1 MKIIRNI
8 QDIVSRKFISTY
20 QRVSVVLIIIILSQL
35 LTTVTIAQNPAMI
48 AEINKR
54 AQEYYDKKELSKAI
68 IEWLKIL
75 EIDPNNEDVQR
86 KIELVYE
93 EKHKKDISLQ
103 RAKLYYRLSRKM
115 LPDNVKNAQ
124 DNSKLAIENFIIA
137 YRMDPN
143 DPELQVLR
151 EDLKILDNEIKLE
164 LAKKRMAE
172 EIKKKYY
179 ALLEDANKLMIEK
192 QYEEAIKVWD
202 EILRLVP
209 LDTVAM
215 EGKRQAEL
223 AISNRLRYEKIMMLI
238 ATGEELFKQ
247 EKYVDSRNEFLEV
260 LKLDAKN
267 RVAKDYVSKI
277 DDILEEK
284 RTYEQRRIQAEQF
297 YVAGINNLKTYEFDQ
312 AKDNFENA
320 LALIDNYKDARAQ
333 LEAIPRLKKEYEEQQ
348 RLLKLQKIDK
358 TFQEGLLSLTEGRYR
373 DALAAFQAT
382 LTLDPKNELAKRYLS
397 TALDALRVQEEEVVD
412 ENNPYY
418 SIVQPLIESGKRL
431 YNQGKYDES
440 RKQFQKILNLFP
452 QNRIAT
458 EYLLRC
464 DLAQNPESFKKFAD
478 NIVNEGRKYLAERKF
493 NEAYRKFEL
502 IASIDPQ
509 YPEIQNL
516 MALSRVEK
524 KKAGFEGTDEDLRR
538 RYNIAMQL
546 YQQGGKNNMEK
557 ALAEFRVINNKY
569 PDYIQVAIIINK
581 IESQL
586 RFEVT
591 EEREAKKLTP
601 RQQELVRE
609 YYFKGINYYSN
620 NQFELA
626 ITEWRKVL
634 AIDPNHEKAKNN
646 IKKCLI
652 LLGR

>member
-8 QDIVSRKFISTY
+8 QDIVSRKFSSTY

-124 DNSKLAIENFIIA
+124 DNSKIAIENFIIA

-192 QYEEAIKVWD
+192 KYEEAIEIWD

-373 DALAAFQAT
+373 DAVAAFQAT

>member
-1 MKIIRNI
+1 MKIRKNI
-8 QDIVSRKFISTY
+8 KYIVLQYLCTSC
-20 QRVSVVLIIIILSQL
+20 QRIGVILFIILFSQL
-35 LTTVTIAQNPAMI
+35 MTTVAISQNPNTI

-75 EIDPNNEDVQR
+75 EIDPNNEEVQR

-103 RAKLYYRLSRKM
+103 RAKLYYRLSRKV
-115 LPDNVKNAQ
+115 LPDNVENAKN
-124 DNSKLAIENFIIA
+124 NSKIAIENFIIA

-151 EDLKILDNEIKLE
+151 EDLKLLDNEIKLE

-179 ALLEDANKLMIEK
+179 VLLEDANKLMLEK
-192 QYEEAIKVWD
+192 QYEDAIKIWD

-209 LDTVAM
+209 LDTVAL

-223 AISNRLRYEKIMMLI
+223 AISNRLKYEKIIMLI
-238 ATGEELFKQ
+238 ASGEELFKQ
-247 EKYVDSRNEFLEV
+247 EKYIDSRNEFLQV
-260 LKLDAKN
+260 LNLDAKN
-267 RVAKDYVSKI
+267 RVAKDYISKI

-320 LALIDNYKDARAQ
+320 LALIDNYKDAKAQ
-333 LEAIPRLKKEYEEQQ
+333 LEAIPRLKKDYEEQQ

-358 TFQEGLLSLTEGRYR
+358 TFQEGLLALTEGRYR
-373 DALAAFQAT
+373 DAIAAFQAT

-431 YNQGKYDES
+431 YNQGNYDES
-440 RKQFQKILNLFP
+440 RKQWQKILNLFP

-478 NIVNEGRKYLAERKF
+478 NIVNEGKKYLADRKF

-524 KKAGFEGTDEDLRR
+524 KKAGFEGTDEDFRR
-538 RYNIAMQL
+538 RYNVAMQM
-546 YQQGGKNNMEK
+546 YQQGGKNNLQK

-569 PDYIQVAIIINK
+569 PEYIQVAIIINK

-591 EEREAKKLTP
+591 EEREVKKLTP

-634 AIDPNHEKAKNN
+634 AIDPTHEKAKNN

>member
-1 MKIIRNI
+1 MKIGKNI
-8 QDIVSRKFISTY
+8 KYIVLHHLCTSCKKIG
-20 QRVSVVLIIIILSQL
+20 VIIIILIFSQL
-35 LTTVTIAQNPAMI
+35 LTTVAISQNPNTI

-54 AQEYYDKKELSKAI
+54 AQEYYDKKDLSKAI

-75 EIDPNNEDVQR
+75 EIDPNNEEVQR

-103 RAKLYYRLSRKM
+103 RAKLYYRLSRKV
-115 LPDNVKNAQ
+115 LPDNVENAKN
-124 DNSKLAIENFIIA
+124 NSKFAIDNFIIA
-137 YRMDPN
+137 YRIDPN

-151 EDLKILDNEIKLE
+151 EDLKLLDNEIKLE

-179 ALLEDANKLMIEK
+179 ALVEDANKLMLEK

-202 EILRLVP
+202 DILRLVP
-209 LDTVAM
+209 LDTVAI

-223 AISNRLRYEKIMMLI
+223 AISNRLKYEKIMMLI
-238 ATGEELFKQ
+238 ASGEELFRQ
-247 EKYVDSRNEFLEV
+247 EKYIDSRNEFLQV
-260 LKLDAKN
+260 LNLDAKN
-267 RVAKDYVSKI
+267 RVAKDYLSKI
-277 DDILEEK
+277 DEILEEK

-297 YVAGINNLKTYEFDQ
+297 YVAGINNLKAYEFDQ

-320 LALIDNYKDARAQ
+320 LALIENYKDAKAQ

-358 TFQEGLLSLTEGRYR
+358 TFQEGLLALTEGRYR
-373 DALAAFQAT
+373 DAIAAFQAT

-397 TALDALRVQEEEVVD
+397 TALDALRVQEEEVID

-431 YNQGKYDES
+431 YNQGNYDES
-440 RKQFQKILNLFP
+440 RKQWQKILNLFP

-464 DLAQNPESFKKFAD
+464 DLAHNPESFKKFAD
-478 NIVNEGRKYLAERKF
+478 NIVNEGKKFLAQKKF

-524 KKAGFEGTDEDLRR
+524 KKAGFEGTDEDFRQ
-538 RYNIAMQL
+538 RYNVAMQL
-546 YQQGGKNNMEK
+546 YQQGGKNNLQK
-557 ALAEFRVINNKY
+557 ALTEFKAINNKY
-569 PDYIQVAIIINK
+569 PEYIQVAIIINK

-634 AIDPNHEKAKNN
+634 AIDPTHEKAKNN

>member
-1 MKIIRNI
+1 MKKYFITNI
-8 QDIVSRKFISTY
+8 LYYISWTCQKISFISIVFFFT
-20 QRVSVVLIIIILSQL
+20 ILVA
-35 LTTVTIAQNPAMI
+35 TVAISQNPITI

-75 EIDPNNEDVQR
+75 EIDPNNEEVQR

-93 EKHKKDISLQ
+93 EKHRKDISLQ
-103 RAKLYYRLSRKM
+103 RAKLYYRLSRKV
-115 LPDNVKNAQ
+115 LPGNVENAKN
-124 DNSKLAIENFIIA
+124 NSKIAIENFIIA

-164 LAKKRMAE
+164 LAKIRLAD
-172 EIKKKYY
+172 EIKKKYF
-179 ALLEDANKLMIEK
+179 ALLEDANKLMLEK

-209 LDTVAM
+209 LDTAAT

-223 AISNRLRYEKIMMLI
+223 AISNRLKYEKIMMLI

-247 EKYVDSRNEFLEV
+247 EKYIDSKNEFLQV
-260 LKLDAKN
+260 LKLDEKN
-267 RVAKDYVSKI
+267 RVAKDYIVKI

-297 YVAGINNLKTYEFDQ
+297 YVAGINNLKSYEFDQ

-320 LALIDNYKDARAQ
+320 LALIDNYKDAKAQ
-333 LEAIPRLKKEYEEQQ
+333 LEAIPRLRKEYEEQQ
-348 RLLKLQKIDK
+348 RLLRLQKIDK
-358 TFQEGLLSLTEGRYR
+358 TFQEGLIALTEGKYR
-373 DALAAFQAT
+373 DAVAAFQAT

-431 YNQGKYDES
+431 YNQGNYDES
-440 RKQFQKILNLFP
+440 RKQWQKILNLFP

-464 DLAQNPESFKKFAD
+464 DLAQKPESFKKFAD
-478 NIVNEGRKYLAERKF
+478 NIVNDGKKLLGERKYEQ
-493 NEAYRKFEL
+493 AYQKFEL

-524 KKAGFEGTDEDLRR
+524 KKTSFEGTDEDFRR

-546 YQQGGKNNMEK
+546 YQQGGKNNLEK

-569 PDYIQVAIIINK
+569 PDYIQVAIIVNK

-591 EEREAKKLTP
+591 EEREVKKLTP
-601 RQQELVRE
+601 RQQELIRE

>member
-1 MKIIRNI
+1 MKNIGNTHTSIVALANSHHTKIIVFI
-8 QDIVSRKFISTY
+8 IV
-20 QRVSVVLIIIILSQL
+20 VVYSILL
-35 LTTVTIAQNPAMI
+35 NTIAISQNQNTI

-54 AQEYYDKKELSKAI
+54 AQDYYDKKELSKAI

-75 EIDPNNEDVQR
+75 EIDPNNEEVQR

-103 RAKLYYRLSRKM
+103 RAKLYYRLSRKV
-115 LPDNVKNAQ
+115 LPENVENARE
-124 DNSKLAIENFIIA
+124 NSKIAIENFIIA
-137 YRMDPN
+137 YRMDPK

-151 EDLKILDNEIKLE
+151 EDLKLLDNEIKLE
-164 LAKKRMAE
+164 LAKNRMAE
-172 EIKKKYY
+172 EIKKKYFV
-179 ALLEDANKLMIEK
+179 LLEDANKLMLEK

-209 LDTVAM
+209 LDSAAT

-223 AISNRLRYEKIMMLI
+223 AISNRLKYEKIMMLI
-238 ATGEELFKQ
+238 ASGEELFKQ
-247 EKYVDSRNEFLEV
+247 EKYTDSKNEFLQV
-260 LKLDAKN
+260 LKLDDKN
-267 RVAKDYVSKI
+267 RVAKDYIVKI

-297 YVAGINNLKTYEFDQ
+297 YVAGINNLKVYEFEQ

-320 LALIDNYKDARAQ
+320 LALIDNYKDAKAQ

-348 RLLKLQKIDK
+348 RLLRLQKIDK
-358 TFQEGLLSLTEGRYR
+358 TFQEGLLALTEGKYR
-373 DALAAFQAT
+373 DAVAAFQAT

-440 RKQFQKILNLFP
+440 RKQWEKILNIFP

-464 DLAQNPESFKKFAD
+464 DLAQKPESFKKFAN
-478 NIVNEGRKYLAERKF
+478 NIVNEGKKLLGERKYDQ
-493 NEAYRKFEL
+493 AYRKFEL

-516 MALSRVEK
+516 LTLSRVEK
-524 KKAGFEGTDEDLRR
+524 KKVGFEGTDEDFRR
-538 RYNIAMQL
+538 RYNVAMQL
-546 YQQGGKNNMEK
+546 YQQGGKNNLEK

-569 PDYIQVAIIINK
+569 PDNIQVAIIINK
-581 IESQL
+581 LESQL

-591 EEREAKKLTP
+591 EEREVKKLTP
-601 RQQELVRE
+601 RQQELIRE
-609 YYFKGINYYSN
+609 YYFKGINYYTN

-626 ITEWRKVL
+626 IVEWRKVL

>member
-1 MKIIRNI
+1 MKIFFNTNTARIYKLH
-8 QDIVSRKFISTY
+8 SKY
-20 QRVSVVLIIIILSQL
+20 QRISIFIIILYLML
-35 LTTVTIAQNPAMI
+35 LTTTAISQNPNTI
-48 AEINKR
+48 AEIDKR

-68 IEWLKIL
+68 VEWLKIL
-75 EIDPNNEDVQR
+75 EIDPNNEEVQR

-103 RAKLYYRLSRKM
+103 RAKLYYRLSRKV
-115 LPDNVKNAQ
+115 LPDNVENARN
-124 DNSKLAIENFIIA
+124 NSKIAIENFIIA

-164 LAKKRMAE
+164 LAKKRLAE
-172 EIKKKYY
+172 EIKKKYF
-179 ALLEDANKLMIEK
+179 ALLEDANKLMLEK

-209 LDTVAM
+209 LDTVAT

-223 AISNRLRYEKIMMLI
+223 AISNRLKYEKIMMLI

-247 EKYVDSRNEFLEV
+247 EKYIDSKNEFLQV
-260 LKLDAKN
+260 LKLDEKN
-267 RVAKDYVSKI
+267 RMAKDYIAKI

-297 YVAGINNLKTYEFDQ
+297 YVAGINNLKSYEFDQ

-348 RLLKLQKIDK
+348 RLLRLQKIDK
-358 TFQEGLLSLTEGRYR
+358 TFQEGLLALTEGKYR
-373 DALAAFQAT
+373 DAVAAFQAT

-431 YNQGKYDES
+431 FNQGNYDES
-440 RKQFQKILNLFP
+440 RKQWQKILNLFP

-464 DLAQNPESFKKFAD
+464 DLAQKPESFKKFAD
-478 NIVNEGRKYLAERKF
+478 NIVNDGKKLLGERKYDQ
-493 NEAYRKFEL
+493 AYRKFEL

-524 KKAGFEGTDEDLRR
+524 KKAGFEGTDEDFRR

-546 YQQGGKNNMEK
+546 YQQGGKNNLEK
-557 ALAEFRVINNKY
+557 ALAEFKVINNRY
-569 PDYIQVAIIINK
+569 PDYIQVAIIVNK

-591 EEREAKKLTP
+591 EEREVKKLTP
-601 RQQELVRE
+601 RQQELIRE

>member
-1 MKIIRNI
+1 MNLIRNI
-8 QDIVSRKFISTY
+8 KYIVLHEFYSTY
-20 QRVSVVLIIIILSQL
+20 RSVGVAIIIIIISQL

-75 EIDPNNEDVQR
+75 EIDPNNEEVQR

-124 DNSKLAIENFIIA
+124 DNSKMAIENFIIA

-172 EIKKKYY
+172 EIKKKYN

-192 QYEEAIKVWD
+192 QYEEAIKVWN

-209 LDTVAM
+209 LDTVGM

-238 ATGEELFKQ
+238 ASGEELFKQ
-247 EKYVDSRNEFLEV
+247 EKYIDSRNEFAEV

-267 RVAKDYVSKI
+267 RIAKDYISKI

-297 YVAGINNLKTYEFDQ
+297 YIAGMNNLKSYEFDQ
-312 AKDNFENA
+312 AKENFENA
-320 LALIDNYKDARAQ
+320 LALIDNYKDVRAQ
-333 LEAIPRLKKEYEEQQ
+333 LESIPRLKKEYEEQQ

-358 TFQEGLLSLTEGRYR
+358 TFQEGLIALTDGRYR
-373 DALAAFQAT
+373 DAIAAFQAT

-397 TALDALRVQEEEVVD
+397 TALDAMRVQEEEVVD
-412 ENNPYY
+412 ANNPYY

-431 YNQGKYDES
+431 YNQGNYDES
-440 RKQFQKILNLFP
+440 RKQWQKILNLFP

-478 NIVNEGRKYLAERKF
+478 NIVNEGKKYLADKKF

-502 IASIDPQ
+502 IASIDPR

-516 MALSRVEK
+516 LALSKVEK
-524 KKAGFEGTDEDLRR
+524 RKIGFEGTDEDFRK

-546 YQQGGKNNMEK
+546 YQQGGKNNLEK

-569 PDYIQVAIIINK
+569 PDNIQVAIIINK

-591 EEREAKKLTP
+591 EEREGKKLTP

>member
-8 QDIVSRKFISTY
+8 QDIVSRKFSSTY

-124 DNSKLAIENFIIA
+124 DNSKIAIENFIIA

-373 DALAAFQAT
+373 DAVAAFQAT

>member
-1 MKIIRNI
+1 MNIRKNI
-8 QDIVSRKFISTY
+8 QYIVLHHLCTSCQKIGII
-20 QRVSVVLIIIILSQL
+20 LIIIIFSQL
-35 LTTVTIAQNPAMI
+35 LTTVAISQNPNTI

-75 EIDPNNEDVQR
+75 EIDPNNEEVQR

-103 RAKLYYRLSRKM
+103 RAKLYYRLSRKV
-115 LPDNVKNAQ
+115 LPDNAETAKN
-124 DNSKLAIENFIIA
+124 NSKIAIDNFIIA

-151 EDLKILDNEIKLE
+151 EDLKLLDNEIKLE

-179 ALLEDANKLMIEK
+179 ALLEDANKLMLEK
-192 QYEEAIKVWD
+192 QYEEAVKIWD

-209 LDTVAM
+209 LDTVAL

-223 AISNRLRYEKIMMLI
+223 AISNRLKYEKIMMLI
-238 ATGEELFKQ
+238 ASGEELFKQ
-247 EKYVDSRNEFLEV
+247 EKYIDSKNEFLEV

-267 RVAKDYVSKI
+267 RVAKDYLSKI

-297 YVAGINNLKTYEFDQ
+297 YVAGINNLKTYEFEQ

-320 LALIDNYKDARAQ
+320 LALIENYKDAKAQ

-358 TFQEGLLSLTEGRYR
+358 TFQEGLLALTEGRYR
-373 DALAAFQAT
+373 DAIAAFQAT

-431 YNQGKYDES
+431 YNQGNYDES
-440 RKQFQKILNLFP
+440 RKQWQKILNLFP

-464 DLAQNPESFKKFAD
+464 DLAQNPESFKKFAN
-478 NIVNEGRKYLAERKF
+478 NIVNEGRKYLADRKF

-516 MALSRVEK
+516 
-524 KKAGFEGTDEDLRR
+524 
-538 RYNIAMQL
+538 
-546 YQQGGKNNMEK
+546 
-557 ALAEFRVINNKY
+557 
-569 PDYIQVAIIINK
+569 
-581 IESQL
+581 
-586 RFEVT
+586 
-591 EEREAKKLTP
+591 
-601 RQQELVRE
+601 
-609 YYFKGINYYSN
+609 
-620 NQFELA
+620 
-626 ITEWRKVL
+626 
-634 AIDPNHEKAKNN
+634 
-646 IKKCLI
+646 
-652 LLGR
+652 

>member
-1 MKIIRNI
+1 MKIRKNI
-8 QDIVSRKFISTY
+8 KYIVLQYLCTRC
-20 QRVSVVLIIIILSQL
+20 QRIGVILFIILFSQL
-35 LTTVTIAQNPAMI
+35 MTTVAISQNPNTI

-75 EIDPNNEDVQR
+75 EIDPNNEEVQR

-103 RAKLYYRLSRKM
+103 RAKLYYRLSRKV
-115 LPDNVKNAQ
+115 LPDNVENAKN
-124 DNSKLAIENFIIA
+124 NSKIAIENFIIA

-151 EDLKILDNEIKLE
+151 EDLKLLDNEIKLE

-179 ALLEDANKLMIEK
+179 VLLEDANKLMLEK
-192 QYEEAIKVWD
+192 QYEDAIKIWD

-209 LDTVAM
+209 LDTVAL

-223 AISNRLRYEKIMMLI
+223 AISNRLKYEKIIMLI
-238 ATGEELFKQ
+238 ASGEELFKQ
-247 EKYVDSRNEFLEV
+247 EKYIDSRNEFLQV
-260 LKLDAKN
+260 LNLDAKN
-267 RVAKDYVSKI
+267 RVAKDYISKI

-320 LALIDNYKDARAQ
+320 LALIDNYKDAKAQ

-358 TFQEGLLSLTEGRYR
+358 TFQEGLLALTEGRYR
-373 DALAAFQAT
+373 DAIAAFQAT

-397 TALDALRVQEEEVVD
+397 TALDALRVQEEEIVD

-431 YNQGKYDES
+431 YTQGNYDES
-440 RKQFQKILNLFP
+440 RKQWQKILNLFP

-478 NIVNEGRKYLAERKF
+478 NIVNDGKKLLGERKYDQ
-493 NEAYRKFEL
+493 AYRKFEL

-524 KKAGFEGTDEDLRR
+524 KKAGFEGTNEDFRQ
-538 RYNIAMQL
+538 RYNVAMQL
-546 YQQGGKNNMEK
+546 YQKGGKNNLQK

-569 PDYIQVAIIINK
+569 PENIQVAIIINK

-634 AIDPNHEKAKNN
+634 AIDPTHEKAKNN

>member
-1 MKIIRNI
+1 MKIGKNI
-8 QDIVSRKFISTY
+8 KYIVLHHLCTSCKKIG
-20 QRVSVVLIIIILSQL
+20 VIIIILIFSQL
-35 LTTVTIAQNPAMI
+35 LTTVAISQNPNTI

-54 AQEYYDKKELSKAI
+54 AQEYYDKKDLSKAI

-75 EIDPNNEDVQR
+75 EIDPNNEEVQR

-103 RAKLYYRLSRKM
+103 RAKLYYRLSRKV
-115 LPDNVKNAQ
+115 LPDNVENAKN
-124 DNSKLAIENFIIA
+124 NSKFAIDNFIIA
-137 YRMDPN
+137 YRIDPN

-151 EDLKILDNEIKLE
+151 EDLKLLDNEIKLE

-179 ALLEDANKLMIEK
+179 SLLEDANTLMLEK

-209 LDTVAM
+209 LDTVAL

-238 ATGEELFKQ
+238 ASGEELFRQ
-247 EKYVDSRNEFLEV
+247 EKYIDSRNEFLQV
-260 LKLDAKN
+260 LNLDAKN
-267 RVAKDYVSKI
+267 RVAKDYLSKI

-297 YVAGINNLKTYEFDQ
+297 YVAGINNLKAYEFDQ

-320 LALIDNYKDARAQ
+320 LALIENYKDAKAQ

-358 TFQEGLLSLTEGRYR
+358 TFQEGLLALTEGRYR
-373 DALAAFQAT
+373 DAIAAFQAT

-397 TALDALRVQEEEVVD
+397 TALDALRVQEEEVID

-431 YNQGKYDES
+431 YNQGNYDES
-440 RKQFQKILNLFP
+440 RKQWQKILNLFP

-478 NIVNEGRKYLAERKF
+478 NIVNDGKKYLAERKF

-502 IASIDPQ
+502 IASINPQ

-524 KKAGFEGTDEDLRR
+524 KKAGFEGTDEDFRQ
-538 RYNIAMQL
+538 RYNVAMQL
-546 YQQGGKNNMEK
+546 YQQGGKNNLQK
-557 ALAEFRVINNKY
+557 ALTEFRVINNKY
-569 PDYIQVAIIINK
+569 PEYIQVAIIINK

-586 RFEVT
+586 RFEVI

-634 AIDPNHEKAKNN
+634 AIDPTHEKAKNN

>member
-1 MKIIRNI
+1 MKIIKNI
-8 QDIVSRKFISTY
+8 KYILLHELCSIL
-20 QRVSVVLIIIILSQL
+20 QRVNIVVIIIIFSQL
-35 LTTVTIAQNPAMI
+35 LITVTIAQNPAMI

-75 EIDPNNEDVQR
+75 EIDPNNEEVQR

-103 RAKLYYRLSRKM
+103 RAKLYYRLARKM

-124 DNSKLAIENFIIA
+124 DNSKIAIENFIIA

-143 DPELQVLR
+143 DPEIQVLR
-151 EDLKILDNEIKLE
+151 EDFKLLDNEIKLE
-164 LAKKRMAE
+164 LAKERMAQ

-179 ALLEDANKLMIEK
+179 ALLEDANKLMIAK
-192 QYEEAIKVWD
+192 QYEEAVKIWD

-209 LDTVAM
+209 RDTVAM

-223 AISNRLRYEKIMMLI
+223 AINNRLRYEKILMLI
-238 ATGEELFKQ
+238 ASGEKFFKQ
-247 EKYVDSRNEFLEV
+247 EKYIDSRNEFLEV
-260 LKLDAKN
+260 LKLDSKNSIAKN
-267 RVAKDYVSKI
+267 YVAKI

-297 YVAGINNLKTYEFDQ
+297 YVAGINNLKIYEFDQ

-320 LALIDNYKDARAQ
+320 LALLDNYKDARAQ

-358 TFQEGLLSLTEGRYR
+358 TFQEGLLSLTQRKYS
-373 DALAAFQAT
+373 DAVAAFQAT
-382 LTLDPKNELAKRYLS
+382 LTLDPKNELAKRYLT
-397 TALDALRVQEEEVVD
+397 TALDALRVQEEVVVD
-412 ENNPYY
+412 KNNPYY
-418 SIVQPLIESGKRL
+418 SLIQPLIESGKRL
-431 YNQGKYDES
+431 YKQGNYDES
-440 RKQFQKILNLFP
+440 RKQWQKILNVFP

-478 NIVNEGRKYLAERKF
+478 NIVNEGRKYLTEKKF
-493 NEAYRKFEL
+493 NEAYIKFEL

-509 YPEIQNL
+509 YPEIQKL

-524 KKAGFEGTDEDLRR
+524 KKIAFEGTDEDLKR
-538 RYNIAMQL
+538 RYNVAMQL
-546 YQQGGKNNMEK
+546 YQQGGKNNLEK
-557 ALAEFRVINNKY
+557 ALAEFKFINTKY

-591 EEREAKKLTP
+591 EERQGKKLTP

-620 NQFELA
+620 NQFEMA

>member
-1 MKIIRNI
+1 MKIRKNI
-8 QDIVSRKFISTY
+8 TYIVLQYLCTSC
-20 QRVSVVLIIIILSQL
+20 QRIGVILFIILFSQL
-35 LTTVTIAQNPAMI
+35 MTTVAISQNPNTI

-75 EIDPNNEDVQR
+75 EIDPNNEEVQR

-103 RAKLYYRLSRKM
+103 RAKLYYRLSRKV
-115 LPDNVKNAQ
+115 LPDNVENAKN
-124 DNSKLAIENFIIA
+124 NSKIAIENFIIA

-151 EDLKILDNEIKLE
+151 EDLKLLDNEIKLE

-179 ALLEDANKLMIEK
+179 VLLEDANKLMLEK
-192 QYEEAIKVWD
+192 QYEDAIKIWD

-209 LDTVAM
+209 LDTVAL

-223 AISNRLRYEKIMMLI
+223 AISNRLKYEKIMMLI
-238 ATGEELFKQ
+238 ASGEELFKQ
-247 EKYVDSRNEFLEV
+247 EKYIDSRNEFLQV
-260 LKLDAKN
+260 LNLDAKN
-267 RVAKDYVSKI
+267 RVAKDYISKI

-320 LALIDNYKDARAQ
+320 LALIDNYKDAKAQ

-358 TFQEGLLSLTEGRYR
+358 TFQEGLLALTEGRYR
-373 DALAAFQAT
+373 DAIAAFQAT

-431 YNQGKYDES
+431 YNQGNYDES
-440 RKQFQKILNLFP
+440 RKQWQKILNLFP

-478 NIVNEGRKYLAERKF
+478 NIVNEGKKYLADRKF

-524 KKAGFEGTDEDLRR
+524 KKAGFEGTDEDFRR
-538 RYNIAMQL
+538 RYNVAMQL
-546 YQQGGKNNMEK
+546 YQQGGKNNLQK

-569 PDYIQVAIIINK
+569 PEYIQVAIIINK

-591 EEREAKKLTP
+591 EEREIKKLTP

-634 AIDPNHEKAKNN
+634 AIDPTHEKAKNN

>member
-1 MKIIRNI
+1 MKIIKNI
-8 QDIVSRKFISTY
+8 KYILLHELCSIL
-20 QRVSVVLIIIILSQL
+20 QRVNIVLIIIIFLQL
-35 LTTVTIAQNPAMI
+35 LITVTIAQNPAMI

-75 EIDPNNEDVQR
+75 EIDPNNEEVQR

-103 RAKLYYRLSRKM
+103 RAKLYYRLARKV
-115 LPDNVKNAQ
+115 LPDNIKNAQ
-124 DNSKLAIENFIIA
+124 NNSKIAIENFIIA

-143 DPELQVLR
+143 DPEMQVLR
-151 EDLKILDNEIKLE
+151 EDFKLLDNEIKLE
-164 LAKKRMAE
+164 LAKERMAQ

-192 QYEEAIKVWD
+192 QYEEAVKIWD

-223 AISNRLRYEKIMMLI
+223 AISNRLRYEKILMLT
-238 ATGEELFKQ
+238 AAGEEFFKQ

-260 LKLDAKN
+260 LKLDSKN
-267 RVAKDYVSKI
+267 RVAKNYVSKI

-297 YVAGINNLKTYEFDQ
+297 YVAGINNLKIYEFDQ

-358 TFQEGLLSLTEGRYR
+358 TFQEGLLSLTEGKYR
-373 DALAAFQAT
+373 DAVAAFQAT
-382 LTLDPKNELAKRYLS
+382 LTLDPKNQLAKRYLT
-397 TALDALRVQEEEVVD
+397 TALDALKVQEEEDVD
-412 ENNPYY
+412 KNNPYY
-418 SIVQPLIESGKRL
+418 SIIQPLIESGKRL
-431 YNQGKYDES
+431 YNQGNYDES
-440 RKQFQKILNLFP
+440 RKQWLKILNLFP

-478 NIVNEGRKYLAERKF
+478 NIVNEGRKYLTEKKF
-493 NEAYRKFEL
+493 NEAYIKFEL

-509 YPEIQNL
+509 YPEIQKL

-524 KKAGFEGTDEDLRR
+524 KKIAFEGTDEDLKR
-538 RYNIAMQL
+538 RYNVAMQL
-546 YQQGGKNNMEK
+546 YQRGGKNNLEK
-557 ALAEFRVINNKY
+557 ALAEFKFINTKY

-591 EEREAKKLTP
+591 EERQGKKLTP

>member
-8 QDIVSRKFISTY
+8 QDIVLHQLCSSY
-20 QRVSVVLIIIILSQL
+20 QRVCIILIIIIFSQL
-35 LTTVTIAQNPAMI
+35 ISTVTIAQNPAMI

-75 EIDPNNEDVQR
+75 EIDPNNEEVQR

-103 RAKLYYRLSRKM
+103 RAKLYYRLSRKV
-115 LPDNVKNAQ
+115 LPDNVKSAQ
-124 DNSKLAIENFIIA
+124 DNSKIAIENFIIA

-151 EDLKILDNEIKLE
+151 EDLKLLDNEIKLE

-179 ALLEDANKLMIEK
+179 ALLEDANKLMMEK
-192 QYEEAIKVWD
+192 QYEEAVKVWD

-223 AISNRLRYEKIMMLI
+223 AISNRLKYEKIMMLI

-260 LKLDAKN
+260 LKLDTKN
-267 RVAKDYVSKI
+267 RVAKDYISKI

-333 LEAIPRLKKEYEEQQ
+333 LEAIPRLKKDYEEQQ

-358 TFQEGLLSLTEGRYR
+358 TFQEGLLALTEGRYR
-373 DALAAFQAT
+373 DAVAAFQAT

-397 TALDALRVQEEEVVD
+397 TALDALRVEEEEVVD
-412 ENNPYY
+412 TNNPYY

-431 YNQGKYDES
+431 FNQGKYDES
-440 RKQFQKILNLFP
+440 RKQWQKILNLFP

-478 NIVNEGRKYLAERKF
+478 NIVNEGKKFLADRKF

-524 KKAGFEGTDEDLRR
+524 KKAGFEGTDEDLRK
-538 RYNIAMQL
+538 RYNVAMQL
-546 YQQGGKNNMEK
+546 YQQGGKNNLEK

-591 EEREAKKLTP
+591 DEREAKKLTP